1 MTDIDRGF
9 VATMLGEAVLRL
21 WGSLP
26 AGIQEQI
33 FNASVHDQEASRT
46 KLAQFLHDVHPRTL
60 GRSVAS

>member
-9 VATMLGEAVLRL
+9 AATMLGEAVLRL
-21 WGSLP
+21 WGNLP
-26 AGIQEQI
+26 VAIQEQI

-60 GRSVAS
+60 ARSVAS

>member
-21 WGSLP
+21 WGNLP
-26 AGIQEQI
+26 VGIQEQI

-60 GRSVAS
+60 SRSAVS

>member
-1 MTDIDRGF
+1 MSDIDRGF
-9 VATMLGEAVLRL
+9 AATMLGEAVLRL
-21 WGSLP
+21 WGNLP
-26 AGIQEQI
+26 VRIQEEI